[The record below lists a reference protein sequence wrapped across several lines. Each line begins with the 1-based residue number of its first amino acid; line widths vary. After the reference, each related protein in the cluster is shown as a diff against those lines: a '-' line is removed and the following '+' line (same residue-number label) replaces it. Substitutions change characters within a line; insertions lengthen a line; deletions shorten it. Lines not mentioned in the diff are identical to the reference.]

1 MAKLIRMSEAAEPIA
16 DLPSAV
22 DEVYSFLGPSGTFTE
37 AALAL
42 RTHALALGVS
52 IDQLAQDLVRA
63 MPHESSNDA

>member
-1 MAKLIRMSEAAEPIA
+1 MAEHVPHADGEPDWVVILQAEGI
-16 DLPSAV
+16 LSARNH
-22 DEVYSFLGPSGTFTE
+22 SSITE